1 MHLGNPGLLGPSGYR
16 PLALARK
23 APVSRRKIIAVG
35 LTCILS
41 VGFACANNRTSIFE
55 DVGPADEL
63 YAEGMKTL
71 EGRRIM
77 GVYRWVNYSE
87 SIELFQSVIDNY
99 PYSEYAVRSELRI
112 ADAYFEEKRYDE
124 ALSYYR
130 DFAEL
135 HPENAKVAY
144 TVLQSALCHYNQVSS
159 VERDQTATRAALLEL
174 EKLIRTYPY
183 SPETRKG
190 ETILRTLRTRL
201 ARAEMK
207 IGDFYLARKEFQS
220 AAERYRNLLNT
231 YPGLGEDAEALFK
244 LGVCYENMKRQDEAT
259 RLFHVIAENF
269 PDTELAIAA
278 REHIAAAY

>member
-1 MHLGNPGLLGPSGYR
+1 MF
-16 PLALARK
+16 
-23 APVSRRKIIAVG
+23 RRKTIAAA
-35 LTCILS
+35 LTSFLFLS
-41 VGFACANNRTSIFE
+41 LACANNQTSIFE

-71 EGRRIM
+71 QGRHIM
-77 GVYRWVNYSE
+77 GVYRWVDYSE
-87 SIELFQSVIDNY
+87 AIELFQSVIDNY
-99 PYSEYAVRSELRI
+99 PYSEFAVRAELRI
-112 ADAYFEEKRYDE
+112 ADAYFEDRRYDE

-135 HPENAKVAY
+135 HPQNPKVPY
-144 TVLQSALCHYNQVSS
+144 TVLRSALCHYNQVSS

-201 ARAEMK
+201 ARAEMA
-207 IGDFYLARKEFQS
+207 IGDFYLSRKEFQS

-269 PDTELAIAA
+269 PDTELAVAA